1 MCSDPSSSGVKWME
15 CRTDSFTERLLPL
28 ANLRI
33 FERPVSRVGA
43 GGVEE
48 GFGFFSVCKEFA
60 FASAAQETVR
70 TGIGVGE

>member
-1 MCSDPSSSGVKWME
+1 M
-15 CRTDSFTERLLPL
+15 PL